1 MKTKTVQEYS
11 NELEY
16 RSTVNRIG
24 WSLVFFVGVLY
35 VSNVISRLLAEGY
48 SDASTNN
55 IKRYI
60 LYSAAYMFSFMIPA
74 MFYKIISGSG
84 RSKIIPKINLKI
96 KLPKYAFLYIII
108 GFTVTRGAAYLNSFI
123 LNLAFPAAAA
133 PEESIMLFNEFICN
147 VMYIALV
154 PAICEEFLFRGMIL
168 GNLLPYGKTVA
179 IIGSA
184 VLFGL
189 MHQQIYQIFYTTVA
203 GIVFGLIYVN
213 TGSLWCGM
221 LFHFVNNFLSV
232 LEDYIYLAYGEK
244 TCGIFTAILFT
255 LSSILGIISAM
266 VICIIKSRENN
277 NYSEGFFEKKLKKSN
292 NYIEKN
298 ISTERAVQYFFAP
311 GNLLFIVISVI
322 IMTLSIFII

>member
-1 MKTKTVQEYS
+1 MKTKTMQEYS

-24 WSLVFFVGVLY
+24 WSLVFFAGVLY
-35 VSNVISRLLAEGY
+35 VSTFASQLLAEYY
-48 SDASTNN
+48 SGNSTNN
-55 IKRYI
+55 IGKYI
-60 LYSAAYMFSFMIPA
+60 LYSVAYMFSFMIPA
-74 MFYKIISGSG
+74 LFYKIISGSG
-84 RSKIIPKINLKI
+84 RSNIIPKINLKI
-96 KLPKYAFLYIII
+96 KLPKYAILYIII
-108 GFTVTRGAAYLNSFI
+108 GFAVTRGAAYLNSFI
-123 LNLAFPAAAA
+123 LNLALPGANAS
-133 PEESIMLFNEFICN
+133 EESIMSLNEFICN
-147 VMYIALV
+147 VMYVALV

-221 LFHFVNNFLSV
+221 MFHFVNNFLSV
-232 LEDYIYLAYGEK
+232 LEDYLYSAYGEK
-244 TCGIFTAILFT
+244 TCEMFTAILFA
-255 LSSILGIISAM
+255 LSVILGIISAM
-266 VICIIKSRENN
+266 AVCIIKSRENN
-277 NYSEGFFEKKLKKSN
+277 SCSEGFFEKKLEKSN

-311 GNLLFIVISVI
+311 GNLLFIIISVI
-322 IMTLSIFII
+322 IMAISMIIL

>member
-1 MKTKTVQEYS
+1 MKTKTVREYS

-16 RSTVNRIG
+16 RSTVTRIG

-35 VSNVISRLLAEGY
+35 VSTVVSQLFAEDLFGN
-48 SDASTNN
+48 SANN
-55 IKRYI
+55 IQKYI

-74 MFYKIISGSG
+74 LFYKIISG
-84 RSKIIPKINLKI
+84 RSRIIPKINLKI

-108 GFTVTRGAAYLNSFI
+108 GFAVTRGAAYLNSFI
-123 LNLAFPAAAA
+123 LNLAA
-133 PEESIMLFNEFICN
+133 PGATASEESIMSLNEFICN

-168 GNLLPYGKTVA
+168 GNLLSHGKTVA

-221 LFHFVNNFLSV
+221 LFHFANNFLSV
-232 LEDYIYLAYGEK
+232 LEDYIYSAYGEK
-244 TCGIFTAILFT
+244 TCGIFTAILFA
-255 LSSILGIISAM
+255 SSVILGIISAM
-266 VICIIKSRENN
+266 AICIIKSREDNS
-277 NYSEGFFEKKLKKSN
+277 YSGGFFEKKLEKSN

-311 GNLLFIVISVI
+311 GNLLFIIISVI
-322 IMTLSIFII
+322 IMTISMIAL